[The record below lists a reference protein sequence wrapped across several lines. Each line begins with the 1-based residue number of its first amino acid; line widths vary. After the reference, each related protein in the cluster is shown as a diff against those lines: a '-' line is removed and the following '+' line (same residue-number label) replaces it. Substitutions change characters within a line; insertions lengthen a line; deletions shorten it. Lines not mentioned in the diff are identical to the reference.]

1 MTYNDVFTGTF
12 TGTIIGERIA
22 KDGRRIGFIHPQNPV
37 VREAITVLK
46 IHAGTKKR
54 CDGNVQFIFPVNGKN
69 DEYSKGNAS
78 NLKDV
83 RYVSF
88 NVRCDDGLPQAYNVQ
103 PFEEE
108 IEIPNIAAFEPL
120 DVKPVESKPV
130 EVPAELAYATGNCTA
145 AYSAEMSKE
154 DIEEEDVEEEYLEED
169 ELADSID
176 DGKYDSY
183 YDDDQGK
190 KRSKPKEGDWN

>member
-12 TGTIIGERIA
+12 TGTIIGDRIA
-22 KDGRRIGFIHPQNPV
+22 KDGRRIGFIHPQNPA

-69 DEYSKGNAS
+69 DEYSKGNAF

-130 EVPAELAYATGNCTA
+130 EVPEELAKA
-145 AYSAEMSKE
+145 ASNGTEAYRNEFSDEDPEKE
-154 DIEEEDVEEEYLEED
+154 IESVDFVDDGGYEEYYEY
-169 ELADSID
+169 ADN
-176 DGKYDSY
+176 
-183 YDDDQGK
+183 
-190 KRSKPKEGDWN
+190 KRSKPRKDEDWN

>member
-12 TGTIIGERIA
+12 TGTIISDFVA
-22 KDGRRIGFIHPQNPV
+22 KDGRHIGFIRPQNPA
-37 VREAITVLK
+37 VREAVTALK

-54 CDGNVQFIFPVNGKN
+54 CDGNVQFVFPVNGKN
-69 DEYSKGNAS
+69 DEYSKGNAF

-88 NVRCDDGLPQAYNVQ
+88 NVRCDNGLPQAYNVQ

-108 IEIPNIAAFEPL
+108 IEIPSIPAFEPL

-130 EVPAELAYATGNCTA
+130 EVPENLAYATGNA
-145 AYSAEMSKE
+145 VVAYSSEISEE
-154 DIEEEDVEEEYLEED
+154 DIEEEDS
-169 ELADSID
+169 ADFID
-176 DGKYDSY
+176 DGGYDEY
-183 YDDDQGK
+183 YDYADK

>member
-108 IEIPNIAAFEPL
+108 IEIPSIPAFEPL

-130 EVPAELAYATGNCTA
+130 EVPEELAYATGNCTA
-145 AYSAEMSKE
+145 AYSAEMSKK
-154 DIEEEDVEEEYLEED
+154 DIEGEDVEEGCLEE
-169 ELADSID
+169 EEPADFVD
-176 DGKYDSY
+176 DGGYDEY
-183 YDDDQGK
+183 YDYADN
-190 KRSKPKEGDWN
+190 KRSKPRKDEDWN